1 MTASTPVKVKHIVR
15 FGDID
20 CEVCVEGLYKNN
32 RRQHVIQLY
41 VADTEHNRSRSD
53 ANSCSPGDPFA
64 TASLCVPGY
73 PFGYKETAIK
83 DYSEN
88 RGIFDALINAK
99 IVEKTEYDVLVSLMP
114 VPVARILI

>member
-1 MTASTPVKVKHIVR
+1 MTESTPVKVKPIVR
-15 FGDID
+15 FDDID

-41 VADTEHNRSRSD
+41 VADTEHNRSRAD
-53 ANSCSPGDPFA
+53 ADSCSPGVPYA

-73 PFGYKETAIK
+73 PFRYKETAIK

-99 IVEKTEYDVLVSLMP
+99 IVEKTEFQALVNLLP
-114 VPVARILI
+114 VPIARILI